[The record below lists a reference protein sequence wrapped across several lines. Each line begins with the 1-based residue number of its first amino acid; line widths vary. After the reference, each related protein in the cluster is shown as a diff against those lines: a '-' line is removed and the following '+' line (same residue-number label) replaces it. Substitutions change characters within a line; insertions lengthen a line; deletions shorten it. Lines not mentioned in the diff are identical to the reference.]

1 MIIRSL
7 ITVLLVGVLSA
18 CGGGD
23 GDSPPETGDRTLT
36 QGNETVRLDQTG
48 TYSLTVL
55 SANNNITIA
64 AGDTLSSI
72 SIQGANNIL
81 NVENSV
87 AIGGIQVTGAN
98 NSVTLGIS
106 TTVAQFDVGGD
117 NATVSIGAGSRVDHL
132 FVSGSN
138 AGVTV
143 QNTTAVVPDIRLS
156 GSNNRVRL
164 PAGYLSKTTIT
175 NTGMNNTVD

>member
-1 MIIRSL
+1 MIKNL
-7 ITVLLVGVLSA
+7 VAALLVGVLCA
-18 CGGGD
+18 CGGGGD
-23 GDSPPETGDRTLT
+23 GDDSGATGDRTLT
-36 QGNETVRLDQTG
+36 LGNETVRLDQTG

-64 AGDTLSSI
+64 AGDTLASI

-81 NVENSV
+81 TVENSV

-106 TTVAQFDVGGD
+106 TTVAQFDIGGD
-117 NATVSIGAGSRVDHL
+117 NATASIGAGSRVDHL

-138 AGVTV
+138 AGITV
-143 QNTTAVVPDIRLS
+143 QNATAVVPDIRLS
-156 GSNNRVRL
+156 GSNIRVRL
-164 PAGYLSKTTIT
+164 PAGYLTTVT
-175 NTGMNNTVD
+175 NTGMNNTVN